1 MSSEAEYGAPPFVVR
16 KEMVKKW
23 SGDRV
28 GSSMWPPPKSV
39 CATIATPEVTTS
51 VQKESS
57 SGAGAPLPFGHS
69 CNCRPRTPGSVA
81 TRRSSSMESWRVAA
95 GSSPTPMRRA
105 GSTAVYSCESQSL

>member
-1 MSSEAEYGAPPFVVR
+1 MSSDAEYGAPPFVVR
-16 KEMVKKW
+16 NEMVKKW

-57 SGAGAPLPFGHS
+57 SGAGAPLPFGHC
-69 CNCRPRTPGSVA
+69 CNCRPRTPGSRCDASELVDGVLEGRSREQPDTDEA
-81 TRRSSSMESWRVAA
+81 SGIDRRV
-95 GSSPTPMRRA
+95 
-105 GSTAVYSCESQSL
+105 LL